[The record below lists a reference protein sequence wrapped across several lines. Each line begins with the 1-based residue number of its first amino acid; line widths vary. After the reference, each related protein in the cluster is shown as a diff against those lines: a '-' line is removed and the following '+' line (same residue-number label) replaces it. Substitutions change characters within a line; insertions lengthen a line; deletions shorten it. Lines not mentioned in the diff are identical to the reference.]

1 VAVRPSHKGRSPPG
15 GADGRARWPLQ
26 NSLADILDV
35 GPSPADPPEEDWALL
50 DELAAAVAALSE
62 KLRAEPELS
71 RDEAMLFVKTETNAP
86 GVWFRSIVW
95 PALEIPLGSPSRINS
110 VLCLR

>member
-1 VAVRPSHKGRSPPG
+1 VAAAEFSRRYSRRRAESGRS
-15 GADGRARWPLQ
+15 
-26 NSLADILDV
+26 S
-35 GPSPADPPEEDWALL
+35 EEDWALL

-86 GVWFRSIVW
+86 GVCFRSIVW